1 MFYIE
6 GITAPV
12 LPNRSGTPAKAGFD
26 NLTNG
31 FAPQGPPFNTID
43 ESNVI
48 PDRSFNDGRFVF
60 EEVETTGRGPRP
72 HLQRAKLP
80 GMPSEYRHRRLQSDH
95 GTPDW
100 PYR

>member
-1 MFYIE
+1 M
-6 GITAPV
+6 GRQ
-12 LPNRSGTPAKAGFD
+12 LLAGFD

-31 FAPQGPPFNTID
+31 FAVQGPPFNTID
-43 ESNVI
+43 KSNVI

-60 EEVETTGRGPRP
+60 EEVETLEEGLGPTYNAQSCRECHQNIVTGGC
-72 HLQRAKLP
+72 
-80 GMPSEYRHRRLQSDH
+80 QSDH